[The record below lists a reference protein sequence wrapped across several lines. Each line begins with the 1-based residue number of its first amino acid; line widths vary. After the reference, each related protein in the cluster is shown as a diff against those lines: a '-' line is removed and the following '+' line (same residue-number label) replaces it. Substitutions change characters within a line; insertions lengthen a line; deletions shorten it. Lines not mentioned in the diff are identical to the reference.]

1 MGFFEHLKFEK
12 QPQILYTI
20 DWDNINDLNDIKLVL
35 RLHLEGYV
43 FNEKALIDFPSSNK
57 FLIKKN
63 NKNNRLLS
71 S

>member
-57 FLIKKN
+57 FLIKKQQ
-63 NKNNRLLS
+63 K
-71 S
+71 